1 MVIENAGGGYT
12 ENEPQILGKNL
23 SELTLCY
30 LICPQDAAN
39 AFLGALMITDFRA
52 RPIHYSYVSPVRPTA
67 FQKILFGPTL
77 NSHVKIDVI
86 AEKLL
91 KNIPRV
97 PDVLFVDDMEILAAK
112 QIIKKPTACLKKST
126 SQDADPT
133 KLSILDYKSDS
144 NEDQEIIG
152 QIIAHLENL
161 IDLVEPFSRMRQ
173 ALKEALKSQE
183 T

>member
-1 MVIENAGGGYT
+1 MVTENTDGPYS

-52 RPIHYSYVSPVRPTA
+52 RPIHFSFVSPVRPTVI
-67 FQKILFGPTL
+67 QKILFGSTL
-77 NSHVKIDVI
+77 NSHLKIDVI
-86 AEKLL
+86 AQKLL
-91 KNIPRV
+91 SGIPRV
-97 PDVLFVDDMEILAAK
+97 PDVLFVDDMEILAAQK
-112 QIIKKPTACLKKST
+112 IIKKPTACLKKST
-126 SQDADPT
+126 SQDADPA
-133 KLSILDYKSDS
+133 KLSILDYKADS

-152 QIIAHLENL
+152 QIIANLENL
-161 IDLVEPFSRMRQ
+161 VDLVEPFSRMRQ
-173 ALKEALKSQE
+173 ALKEAIKTQE

>member
-1 MVIENAGGGYT
+1 MAVEPTDDRLAD
-12 ENEPQILGKNL
+12 NEPQILGKNL

-30 LICPQDAAN
+30 LICPQDAAK
-39 AFLGALMITDFRA
+39 AFLGALMITDFRV
-52 RPIHYSYVSPVRPTA
+52 RPFHYSYVSPVRPTT

-97 PDVLFVDDMEILAAK
+97 PDVLFVDDMEILAVK

-126 SQDADPT
+126 SQDAEPNR
-133 KLSILDYKSDS
+133 LSILDYKADSD
-144 NEDQEIIG
+144 EDQEIIG

-173 ALKEALKSQE
+173 ALKEAIKTQE

>member
-1 MVIENAGGGYT
+1 MVIEKADGGYT
-12 ENEPQILGKNL
+12 ENEPQILGKKL

-30 LICPQDAAN
+30 LTCPQDSAN

-52 RPIHYSYVSPVRPTA
+52 RPIHFSFVSPVRPTA
-67 FQKILFGPTL
+67 IQKILFGSTL

-126 SQDADPT
+126 SQDADP
-133 KLSILDYKSDS
+133 S
-144 NEDQEIIG
+144 
-152 QIIAHLENL
+152 
-161 IDLVEPFSRMRQ
+161 IDL
-173 ALKEALKSQE
+173 
-183 T
+183 

>member
-1 MVIENAGGGYT
+1 MVVENIDDRYT

-52 RPIHYSYVSPVRPTA
+52 RPLHFSFASPVRPTA
-67 FQKILFGPTL
+67 IQKILFGSSL

-86 AEKLL
+86 AQKLL
-91 KNIPRV
+91 SDIPRV
-97 PDVLFVDDMEILAAK
+97 PDVLFVDDMEILAAR

-126 SQDADPT
+126 SQDADPA

-144 NEDQEIIG
+144 NVDQEIIG
-152 QIIAHLENL
+152 QVIAHLENL
-161 IDLVEPFSRMRQ
+161 VDLVEPFLRMRQ